1 MNEFESIEMELKS
14 LTPKSPSPQL
24 RDRIEQGLGDA
35 GNLAMRRLPEEIKS
49 PSAPVKPNL
58 TFFPWLGLGIAASL
72 VITFLSVYFWE
83 NRGNEQFAPSSVRST
98 SPQVSLYED
107 PESPIHGVSVAELE
121 AQSGMPVGG
130 WLPTFQERLLDR
142 VDEGVISRPG
152 RLPAR
157 QVRMHYID
165 EILWQ
170 HPATNKRILST
181 QPRQE
186 IILIDLDLY

>member
-1 MNEFESIEMELKS
+1 MNDFESIEKELKS
-14 LTPKSPSPQL
+14 LTPKSPTSKL
-24 RDRIEQGLGDA
+24 TERIEQGLGDA
-35 GNLAMRRLPEEIKS
+35 GNLAMRRLPEETK
-49 PSAPVKPNL
+49 PVKSNL
-58 TFFPWLGLGIAASL
+58 SFFPWLGFGIAASL
-72 VITFLSVYFWE
+72 VITFLSVNFLGNSE
-83 NRGNEQFAPSSVRST
+83 NKQFLPLPLSST

-142 VDEGVISRPG
+142 IDEGVISRPG
-152 RLPAR
+152 QLPAR

-165 EILWQ
+165 EILWR

-186 IILIDLDLY
+186 IIFIDLDLY

>member
-1 MNEFESIEMELKS
+1 MNDFESIEKELKS
-14 LTPKSPSPQL
+14 LTPKSPTSKL
-24 RDRIEQGLGDA
+24 TDRIEQGLGNA

-49 PSAPVKPNL
+49 SSASVKPNL
-58 TFFPWLGLGIAASL
+58 SFFPWLGLGIAASL
-72 VITFLSVYFWE
+72 VITFLSVNFWGNSE
-83 NRGNEQFAPSSVRST
+83 NKKFLPLPLSFT
-98 SPQVSLYED
+98 SPQVSLDED

-142 VDEGVISRPG
+142 IDEGVISRPG
-152 RLPAR
+152 QLPAR

-186 IILIDLDLY
+186 IIFIDLDLY

>member
-1 MNEFESIEMELKS
+1 MNEYESIEKELKS

-24 RDRIEQGLGDA
+24 SDRIEQGLGDA
-35 GNLAMRRLPEEIKS
+35 GNLAMRRLPEEIKPS
-49 PSAPVKPNL
+49 SAPVKSNL
-58 TFFPWLGLGIAASL
+58 FFFTWFRFGIAASL
-72 VITFLSVYFWE
+72 IITFLSVYFW
-83 NRGNEQFAPSSVRST
+83 GNSGYEQFAPSSPNST
-98 SPQVSLYED
+98 ASQVSLDED

-142 VDEGVISRPG
+142 IDEGVISRPG

>member
-1 MNEFESIEMELKS
+1 MNEFESIEKELKS
-14 LTPKSPSPQL
+14 LTPKHPSPQL
-24 RDRIEQGLGDA
+24 SDRIEQGLGDA
-35 GNLAMRRLPEEIKS
+35 GNLAMRRLPEEIKFS
-49 PSAPVKPNL
+49 SAPVKSNRF
-58 TFFPWLGLGIAASL
+58 FFPWFGFGIAASL
-72 VITFLSVYFWE
+72 MITFLSVYFWG
-83 NRGNEQFAPSSVRST
+83 NSGNEQFAPLSPNST
-98 SPQVSLYED
+98 APQVSLDED

-142 VDEGVISRPG
+142 IDEGVISRPG